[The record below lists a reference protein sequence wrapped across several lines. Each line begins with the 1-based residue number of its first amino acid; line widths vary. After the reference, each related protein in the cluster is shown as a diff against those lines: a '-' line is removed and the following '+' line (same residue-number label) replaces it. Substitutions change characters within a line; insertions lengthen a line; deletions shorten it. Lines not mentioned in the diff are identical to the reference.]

1 MKGTL
6 KKLLMLA
13 LSAAVCVGLL
23 SGCGSSVPASE
34 LVKNNLDLVYLD
46 QYTDDFLKR
55 IDLTKEEAH
64 QQYEQGI
71 QSEVQAFASYFN
83 IDLDLCDSSISDEI
97 AGLYHQI
104 YPHSK
109 YEVGDTSINGETYL
123 VSLTVYPLDIIDQAM
138 SHRTEFGENWQER
151 IDSGEF
157 DDMTEEQH
165 EEAWANA
172 IIDLVSAQL
181 DSIDY
186 LDPQT
191 ISVQVV
197 KEDDGI
203 YRIDS
208 SDFARIDMLMID
220 YSGG

>member
-1 MKGTL
+1 MKRIL
-6 KKLLMLA
+6 KKMLA
-13 LSAAVCVGLL
+13 LVLGAAVCVGLL
-23 SGCGSSVPASE
+23 AGCGSSVPVSE
-34 LVKNNLDLVYLD
+34 LVKNNLDMIYLD
-46 QYTDDFLKR
+46 QCTDDFLKR

-64 QQYEQGI
+64 QQYEQSI
-71 QSEVQAFASYFN
+71 QTEVQFFASYFN

-97 AGLYHQI
+97 ADLYHQI

-109 YEVGDTSINGETYL
+109 YEVGNTSINGETYL
-123 VSLTVYPLDIIDQAM
+123 VSLTIYPIDVIDQAM
-138 SHRTEFGENWQER
+138 AHSTEFDENWQER

-157 DDMTEEQH
+157 DNMTEAQA

-181 DSIDY
+181 DSIGY

-191 ISVQVV
+191 ISVQFV
-197 KEDDGI
+197 KEGDGV

-208 SDFARIDMLMID
+208 SDFRRIDMLMID
-220 YSGG
+220 YSGV